1 MRVLISFRL
10 SLWSFL
16 VSKYVHFLF
25 PTLPSFFPFL
35 YLPLKKNSFFFSS
48 DITCVCLEKVDSV
61 ALVYMIQRHNT
72 EYTSFI
78 IMETYTEHVMIAK
91 RIIKQQHD
99 VTVKLVVLPSQIP
112 VITKTQL
119 WGLVLDQV

>member
-1 MRVLISFRL
+1 MVFSSQQICSLPFPHTPFFFSIPL
-10 SLWSFL
+10 SPPEKEF
-16 VSKYVHFLF
+16 
-25 PTLPSFFPFL
+25 
-35 YLPLKKNSFFFSS
+35 FFFSS

-112 VITKTQL
+112 VITKIQL